1 MSEPYNQDG
10 GAPAGPLFRRM
21 RAGLNG
27 IDLVSRWG
35 VIAAMAVMATLVVV
49 QVVFRYLFSSA
60 IDWSD
65 EGGMVTTNDQE
76 IARLAFV
83 WAMFLAIPHG
93 VRSGIHVGID
103 VIVTRLADGAQ
114 EAFFRISAGL
124 AALLMAVVFWYALQV
139 TILTWPEKMPTV
151 NMTNAVYYVA
161 VLVAAIHSVLHL
173 ALLAWGGRNSW
184 NGMSS

>member
-49 QVVFRYLFSSA
+49 QVVFRDLFSSA
-60 IDWSD
+60 IDWS
-65 EGGMVTTNDQE
+65 EE

>member
-60 IDWSD
+60 IDWS
-65 EGGMVTTNDQE
+65 EE

>member
-1 MSEPYNQDG
+1 
-10 GAPAGPLFRRM
+10 M

-60 IDWSD
+60 IDWS
-65 EGGMVTTNDQE
+65 EE